1 MMKQLV
7 LAAFLA
13 SGATA
18 SFAQTQQ
25 ASRPDDTTS
34 QRMVSTGDFN
44 VSGQMAGSAI
54 IGAKVKNESKQT
66 VGSIDDVYVDK
77 DGSIKTVVIAVG
89 GFLGVGS
96 KAVAV
101 KWGDL
106 TYGRDGDSLMVTTSL
121 TKDALKAMP
130 DFTQAE
136 RRKPA
141 PPTVS
146 SSSPA
151 TSPVPSR

>member
-1 MMKQLV
+1 MLKHVV

-18 SFAQTQQ
+18 AYAQTPAPSQQ
-25 ASRPDDTTS
+25 AAAPAERT
-34 QRMVSTGDFN
+34 VSTGDFN
-44 VSGQMAGSAI
+44 KSGQMAGSAI
-54 IGAKVKNESKQT
+54 IGAKVRNDKKET
-66 VGSIDDVYVDK
+66 VGSIDDLYVDN
-77 DGSIKTVVIAVG
+77 DGSIKTVVVAVG

-106 TYGRDGDSLMVTTSL
+106 KYGRDGDALVVTTSL
-121 TKDALKAMP
+121 GKDELKAMP

-141 PPTVS
+141 PP
-146 SSSPA
+146 PA
-151 TSPVPSR
+151 TPSAPVSR

>member
-1 MMKQLV
+1 MLKQLV

-18 SFAQTQQ
+18 AYAQAPSSNQQ
-25 ASRPDDTTS
+25 AAAPAERT
-34 QRMVSTGDFN
+34 VSTGDFN
-44 VSGQMAGSAI
+44 KSGQMAGSAI
-54 IGAKVKNESKQT
+54 IGAKVRNDKKET
-66 VGSIDDVYVDK
+66 VGSVDDLYVDK

-106 TYGRDGDSLMVTTSL
+106 QYSRDGDSLVIMTSL
-121 TKDALKAMP
+121 SKDDLKGMP

-141 PPTVS
+141 PPAAS
-146 SSSPA
+146 APASP
-151 TSPVPSR
+151 R